1 MSGTTSRRTVLRAAA
16 VAAAAGPLVG
26 AQAARAAGP
35 HYVQSAGGRE
45 PAAVRDL
52 RAFIEER
59 LTRYDIPGAAVGVRY
74 RGVDHVFGLG
84 VTNIADPAPVDADT
98 VFRIASTSKTF
109 TGTAI
114 MRLAEHGRIDLDRRV
129 RHYLPDFRVA
139 DERASE
145 RVTVRQ
151 ILDHSAGWLGDF
163 FLDPGSDDAAL
174 ARYVEGMTRLPQLTP
189 PGRVMHYNNAALSL
203 AGRVIEAVTGTT
215 YERAVHDL
223 LLAPL
228 GLDTSAFTLDDLP
241 GATVAVPHLPDA
253 TGALVPVPAA
263 FAIPRSI
270 NPAGG
275 LISSARDQLRWARFH
290 LGDGRVPGG
299 GRRLLSE
306 RSLRAMRSR
315 PGPAGTL
322 YVEIDGFGVT
332 WMIRPTAEGPRVLQ
346 HGGDWDGQHSGFLI
360 VPERDFALTVLTNSE
375 TGPLLTLDLFADDWA
390 LDRFLGLHNLPAVP
404 RSLPARELAP
414 YAGSY
419 TARQIG
425 FQGEEAA
432 ITLDIAAGDGQLV
445 VSSGGVEA
453 LRLAFYRRDHVLVL
467 YPDGSEQHIRATF
480 GRDPDGGIAWFRYGG
495 RLYLRGPATLAAR
508 SSAGLPRPGTLPY
521 PAR

>member
-16 VAAAAGPLVG
+16 VAAAAGPL
-26 AQAARAAGP
+26 AAA
-35 HYVQSAGGRE
+35 HTTSASARGKSLSR

-52 RAFIEER
+52 VAFIEAR
-59 LTRYDIPGAAVGVRY
+59 MAAYDIPGVAVGVRY
-74 RGVDHVFGLG
+74 RGTDHAFGLG

-98 VFRIASTSKTF
+98 VFRVASTSKTF
-109 TGTAI
+109 TGTAV
-114 MRLAEHGRIDLDRRV
+114 MRLVERGRIDLDRRV

-151 ILDHSAGWLGDF
+151 ILNHSAGWLGDF
-163 FLDPGSDDAAL
+163 FLDTGSDDAAL
-174 ARYVEGMTRLPQLTP
+174 ARYVEGMARLPQLTP
-189 PGRVMHYNNAALSL
+189 PGQVMHYNNAALSL

-228 GLDTSAFTLDDLP
+228 RLDTSAFTLGELP

-253 TGALVPVPAA
+253 TGELVPVPAA
-263 FAIPRSI
+263 FDIPRSI

-275 LISSARDQLRWARFH
+275 LISSARDQLRWAGFH

-299 GRRLLSE
+299 GRRLLTE

-315 PGPAGTL
+315 PGPGGTL

-332 WMIRPTAEGPRVLQ
+332 WMIRPTAEGPKVFQ

-432 ITLDIAAGDGQLV
+432 VTLDIAPGDGQLV

-453 LRLAFYRRDHVLVL
+453 LRLVFYRRDHVLVL
-467 YPDGSEQHIRATF
+467 YPDGSEQHIRAIF
-480 GRDPDGGIAWFRYGG
+480 GRDADGGIAWFRYGG
-495 RLYLRGPATLAAR
+495 RLYVRGPATLAAR
-508 SSAGLPRPGTLPY
+508 SSGKLPRPGTLPY